1 MPFSLNSNT
10 IEIIKDKVAQ
20 ESLLTA
26 MEEAMH
32 ISHDPN
38 IPSYST
44 MEELKKALEE

>member
-1 MPFSLNSNT
+1 MPFSLNSDT
-10 IEIIKDKVAQ
+10 IEIMKDKVAQ

-26 MEEAMH
+26 MEEAMQ

-44 MEELKKALEE
+44 MEELKAALED